1 MQVFMGASDKYS
13 SVTQGRIAD
22 RLWLYADSLADIDN
36 TTKIAEVFLAGKE
49 LDRAVLDQS

>member
-1 MQVFMGASDKYS
+1 MGASDKYS